1 MLVSTNLG
9 DYNFN
14 VFKNPQVEVRMDD
27 GPHYLLTTKEKFDG
41 ITSDPLDP
49 WVKGAAALYTR
60 EFFEIAKQ
68 HLNPG
73 GVVTPFV
80 QRYDSNEAAVK
91 SEIATFLEAFPNGMV
106 FANTIQ
112 GQGYDVVLV
121 GQVEP
126 AKIDV
131 DKMQARLSSPEY
143 AKVAQSLR
151 EIGIYSAVDLV
162 ATYAGSATD
171 LKPWTK
177 DALINRDRN
186 LRLQYLAGLS
196 LNTYKAD
203 PIYINMTK
211 TARYPESLFTGSAQT
226 MESLR
231 RAIKFPS
238 VQ

>member
-1 MLVSTNLG
+1 V
-9 DYNFN
+9 
-14 VFKNPQVEVRMDD
+14 QVDD
-27 GPHYLLTTKEKFDG
+27 GRHFLLTTKEKFDG

-49 WVKGAAALYTR
+49 WVKGAAALYTT
-60 EFFEIAKQ
+60 EFFDIAKK

-73 GVVTPFV
+73 GVVTQFV
-80 QRYDSNEAAVK
+80 QLYESNEEAVK

-131 DKMQARLSSPEY
+131 DKIQGRLSSPEY

-151 EIGIYSAVDLV
+151 EISIYTAVDLA
-162 ATYAGSATD
+162 ATYAGSAAD

-186 LRLQYLAGLS
+186 MRLQYLAGLS
-196 LNTYKAD
+196 LNIYKAD
-203 PIYINMTK
+203 PIYISMTK
-211 TARYPESLFTGSAQT
+211 SARYPENLFMGSEQT

-238 VQ
+238 AK